1 MSNNQ
6 PEVVKFL
13 WQNGF
18 DINLVDVRGNS
29 PLDIAKDNG
38 LNDIINLFP
47 KKDIDVIGNIVR
59 KSTITFEEAFKG
71 LHKDEK

>member
-18 DINLVDVRGNS
+18 DINLVDVRGSS
-29 PLDIAKDNG
+29 PLDIARDNG
-38 LNDIINLFP
+38 LIDIINLFP
-47 KKDIDVIGNIVR
+47 TKDIDVVGNIVGR
-59 KSTITFEEAFKG
+59 STMTFEESFKG